1 MSEVKEAP
9 TAPVAPKIPP
19 FVADREF
26 LPADLEIL
34 ETPPSGPPSFNVKC
48 GTTKSYGSSGRK

>member
-9 TAPVAPKIPP
+9 AAPVARKIQP
-19 FVADREF
+19 FMADREF

-34 ETPPSGPPSFNVKC
+34 ETPPSGPPSFNVK
-48 GTTKSYGSSGRK
+48 